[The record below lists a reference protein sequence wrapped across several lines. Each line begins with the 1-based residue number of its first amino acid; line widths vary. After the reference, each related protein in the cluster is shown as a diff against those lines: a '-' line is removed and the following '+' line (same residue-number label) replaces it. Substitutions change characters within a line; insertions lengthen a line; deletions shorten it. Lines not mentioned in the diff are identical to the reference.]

1 MMKKTMI
8 MPQEVEVWYLLPA
21 LRRELANIFLKDYA
35 INQRRISKMLGITES
50 AVSQYLKLKRAKD
63 LDFDSNIQKEIKL
76 AVDRFIQH
84 NNFIQEFNYLINLI
98 EKTQFICKIHRK
110 HDEDLPE
117 TCQLCYTGT

>member
-50 AVSQYLKLKRAKD
+50 AVSQYLSSKRASELIFSLKERKKIKEAAKKIINKKQSVMKTLYNLSAFFMKSKVMCNFHKEHD
-63 LDFDSNIQKEIKL
+63 KNIPK
-76 AVDRFIQH
+76 
-84 NNFIQEFNYLINLI
+84 N
-98 EKTQFICKIHRK
+98 
-110 HDEDLPE
+110 
-117 TCQLCYTGT
+117 CQVCFK

>member
-50 AVSQYLKLKRAKD
+50 AVSQYLSSKRASELIFSLKERKKIKEAAKKIINKKQSVMKTLYNLSAFFMKSKVMCNFNKEHD
-63 LDFDSNIQKEIKL
+63 KNIPK
-76 AVDRFIQH
+76 
-84 NNFIQEFNYLINLI
+84 N
-98 EKTQFICKIHRK
+98 
-110 HDEDLPE
+110 
-117 TCQLCYTGT
+117 CQVCFK